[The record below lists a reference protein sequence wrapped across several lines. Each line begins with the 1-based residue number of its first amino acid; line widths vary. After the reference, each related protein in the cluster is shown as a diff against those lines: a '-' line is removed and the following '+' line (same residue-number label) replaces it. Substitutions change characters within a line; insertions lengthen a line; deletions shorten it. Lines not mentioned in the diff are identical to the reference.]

1 MHYWTE
7 NWILRSFNKLC
18 IIVHIKFIFYFST
31 ERMDDDSGS
40 LQESEEALQDRLL
53 QLFNLPITHTMP
65 SLTDV
70 TDDQISAAQELD
82 EGLDFLTL
90 DCRALAEAL
99 STLPLHQRL
108 DIDPEL
114 FPEEKREGEFASKIN
129 LDSLPPTSSRVDQHK
144 NVMLLRDGHESD
156 ALDLT
161 TSLKKFSEKMD
172 ADSRIESDFSSVET
186 LKQTVKPVASAED
199 SKHTISAD
207 YDEERELDKLLSRK
221 SEVKSPSE
229 NTKSTV
235 PMKTKKE
242 TQSSTSTTAEI
253 ESVAPATVDDETAEL
268 DDMLDELLA

>member
-1 MHYWTE
+1 MVYLEVIKMFLTHTC
-7 NWILRSFNKLC
+7 IHKL
-18 IIVHIKFIFYFST
+18 FIELYFSI
-31 ERMDDDSGS
+31 ERFDDDSGS

-53 QLFNLPITHTMP
+53 QLFNLPVTHTMP
-65 SLTDV
+65 SLTDI

-82 EGLDFLTL
+82 EGSDFLTL

-114 FPEEKREGEFASKIN
+114 FSEEKREDEFASKIN
-129 LDSLPPTSSRVDQHK
+129 LDSLPPTSSSVDHCK
-144 NVMLLRDGHESD
+144 NDILLRDMHESD

-161 TSLKKFSEKMD
+161 KSLKKFSEKMD

-186 LKQTVKPVASAED
+186 SKQTVKPVASTED

-207 YDEERELDKLLSRK
+207 FEDDEERELDKLLSRK

-235 PMKTKKE
+235 LLKSKEE
-242 TQSSTSTTAEI
+242 TQSSTSAITEI
-253 ESVAPATVDDETAEL
+253 KSVVPATVDDETTEL